1 LIRPVGTTSE
11 QALIALAAATL
22 AGCAGAGAGI
32 APVATI
38 AAVLG
43 AVFIVLTMNSLLA
56 GACVLA
62 VLSFA
67 DAPTAGSFL
76 TPAKVV
82 GVLVAFSWLA
92 LVLTREGDQ
101 LYKRRRG
108 VAIICVALTAWLAL
122 SLTWAEDSST
132 SAVALSRYIPNLLL
146 IPIIYAAVVNGRAPG
161 RRFEI
166 LLGALVLGAAI
177 AAAIG
182 VLTPPKT
189 PLGGTELDTA
199 RTRGTFDDA
208 NEYAAAMLVGF
219 ALALGFAAGVRR
231 SRRWRATLIT
241 IAVLC
246 LLGLVLTLSRGGL
259 VALVLT
265 AIAFAVGGGEW
276 RAKWIAG
283 LSILL
288 LLVVTYFAAVAP
300 PEARQRVTRVN
311 GGTGRTSLWTVG
323 VRMFEARTKT
333 GVGIGN
339 FPVASI
345 HYLLQPGAIQRD
357 DLIISKPLVA
367 HNTYLQFAAETGL
380 PGVSLFLLLVASSL
394 GATLRS
400 ARTFRGHE
408 RPELEV
414 LARSLFAATIGY
426 LAASLFISSNYS
438 KLLWMLLA
446 LGFASWGAATQ
457 LDQNTRATT

>member
-1 LIRPVGTTSE
+1 
-11 QALIALAAATL
+11 
-22 AGCAGAGAGI
+22 
-32 APVATI
+32 
-38 AAVLG
+38 
-43 AVFIVLTMNSLLA
+43 
-56 GACVLA
+56 
-62 VLSFA
+62 
-67 DAPTAGSFL
+67 
-76 TPAKVV
+76 
-82 GVLVAFSWLA
+82 
-92 LVLTREGDQ
+92 
-101 LYKRRRG
+101 
-108 VAIICVALTAWLAL
+108 
-122 SLTWAEDSST
+122 
-132 SAVALSRYIPNLLL
+132 
-146 IPIIYAAVVNGRAPG
+146 
-161 RRFEI
+161 
-166 LLGALVLGAAI
+166 
-177 AAAIG
+177 
-182 VLTPPKT
+182 
-189 PLGGTELDTA
+189 
-199 RTRGTFDDA
+199 
-208 NEYAAAMLVGF
+208 
-219 ALALGFAAGVRR
+219 
-231 SRRWRATLIT
+231 
-241 IAVLC
+241 VLC